1 MKNKKKLK
9 VRKTVLK
16 KQKNIKASQDERRCC
31 NIYDLNWNLFRR
43 KTPIVQARVPSDDSD
58 GLRPCPRDERY
69 LSEPAYGIPIG
80 KPVSNSSQEPYI
92 ARPVRPLPVVRAIE
106 RVSSNEFGPY
116 KMAYGVK
123 KTQKKTTNRK
133 QKKDNKRK
141 KKYITRRPKRSRRVK
156 KTRNNRKKSIRKK

>member
-1 MKNKKKLK
+1 MKNRKKLK

-16 KQKNIKASQDERRCC
+16 KRKNIKAGDDDRRCC
-31 NIYDLNWNLFRR
+31 NINDFNWNIFKR
-43 KTPIVQARVPSDDSD
+43 KIPSIQARVPSNDSD
-58 GLRPCPRDERY
+58 GLRPCPHDERY
-69 LSEPAYGIPIG
+69 LPEPAYGIPIG
-80 KPVSNSSQEPYI
+80 KPVSNSSEEPYV
-92 ARPVRPLPVVRAIE
+92 AQPVRPLPVVRAIS

-123 KTQKKTTNRK
+123 KTQRKTTNRK

-156 KTRNNRKKSIRKK
+156 KTRNNIKKSFRKK